1 MEQFCISGSLRTVM
15 APDARFSGG
24 SEGDMEPIMCPYCGG
39 TSLYQEE
46 DYSLE
51 MDFEYWTIHHWECMD
66 CTQSFDKIEIV
77 STANSF
83 EAMNESTIH

>member
-1 MEQFCISGSLRTVM
+1 
-15 APDARFSGG
+15 
-24 SEGDMEPIMCPYCGG
+24 MEPIMCPYCGG
-39 TSLYQEE
+39 TSLHQEE

-51 MDFEYWTIHHWECMD
+51 MDFEYWTIHHWECME
-66 CTQSFDKIEIV
+66 CGQSFDKIEVV